1 MSGIRYFM
9 FVIFSQS
16 DSKSDVI
23 NRILTLVQG
32 RIILNWIKR
41 IINVMINSLRKIPT
55 IINGEFLLSVADD
68 ILISLVD
75 EEGNL

>member
-1 MSGIRYFM
+1 M